1 MHKKEISDL
10 ENSISFKFKDQSIL
24 RRSLTHKSF
33 DSDNSNETLEFLGDR
48 VLGLV
53 ISEKLINDF
62 PNDPEGLLD
71 KRYSKLV
78 NKETCYKIS
87 QSFNLGDF
95 ILLGPTETSS
105 KGNEKKNILADTCES
120 LIGAIYSDSGYEESR
135 KFIFKFWNKEFELL
149 DNNNLIDPK
158 SFLQE
163 WTLKRYKELPEYK
176 LLNQSGADHDPVF
189 SVELSFK
196 GYKKT
201 TEEGKSIK
209 DAEMKAAESFIRL
222 NKIVK

>member
-10 ENSISFKFKDQSIL
+10 ENAISFKFKDQSIL

-33 DSDNSNETLEFLGDR
+33 DKDDNNEILEFLGDR

-62 PNDPEGLLD
+62 PNDPEGVLD

-78 NKETCYKIS
+78 NKETCHRVS
-87 QSFNLGDF
+87 LSLNLGDF
-95 ILLGPTETSS
+95 ILLGSTEINS
-105 KGNEKKNILADTCES
+105 KGNEKKSILADACES
-120 LIGAIYSDSGYEESR
+120 LIGAIYTDSGYEESR
-135 KFIFKFWNKEFELL
+135 KFIFKFWNKEFESL
-149 DNNNLIDPK
+149 DSNLVDPK

-176 LLNQSGADHDPVF
+176 LLDQSGPDHDPLF

-196 GYKKT
+196 EYKKA

-209 DAEMKAAESFIRL
+209 DAEMKAAESFIIL

>member
-10 ENSISFKFKDQSIL
+10 EKAISFKFKDQSIL

-33 DSDNSNETLEFLGDR
+33 DNDNNETLEFLGDR

-53 ISEKLINDF
+53 ISEKLISDF
-62 PNDPEGLLD
+62 PNDSEGLLD

-78 NKETCYKIS
+78 NKETCYKVS
-87 QSFNLGDF
+87 QSLNLGDF
-95 ILLGPTETSS
+95 ILLGSTEINS
-105 KGNEKKNILADTCES
+105 KGNEKKSILADACES
-120 LIGAIYSDSGYEESR
+120 LIGAIYLDSGYEESK
-135 KFIFKFWNKEFELL
+135 KFICKLWNEQFESL
-149 DNNNLIDPK
+149 DSNLIDPK

-176 LLNQSGADHDPVF
+176 LLDQSGPDHDPLF

-196 GYKKT
+196 EYKKAT
-201 TEEGKSIK
+201 NEGKSIK
-209 DAEMKAAESFIRL
+209 EAEMKAAESFIKL

>member
-10 ENSISFKFKDQSIL
+10 ENVISFKFKDQSIL

-33 DSDNSNETLEFLGDR
+33 DNDDNNETLEFLGDR

-78 NKETCYKIS
+78 NKETCYKVS
-87 QSFNLGDF
+87 QSLNLGDF
-95 ILLGPTETSS
+95 ILLGSTEISS
-105 KGNEKKNILADTCES
+105 KGNEKKSILADTCES
-120 LIGAIYSDSGYEESR
+120 LIGAIYSDSGYEESK
-135 KFIFKFWNKEFELL
+135 KFICKFWDEEFESS
-149 DNNNLIDPK
+149 DGNLIDPK

-176 LLNQSGADHDPVF
+176 LLDQSGPDHDPLF

-196 GYKKT
+196 EYKKAT
-201 TEEGKSIK
+201 NEGKSIK

>member
-10 ENSISFKFKDQSIL
+10 EKAISFKFKDQSIL

-33 DSDNSNETLEFLGDR
+33 DNDNNETLEFLGDR

-53 ISEKLINDF
+53 ISEKLISDF
-62 PNDPEGLLD
+62 PNDSEGLLD

-87 QSFNLGDF
+87 QSLNLGDF
-95 ILLGPTETSS
+95 ILLGSTEINS
-105 KGNEKKNILADTCES
+105 KGNEKKSILADSCES
-120 LIGAIYSDSGYEESR
+120 LIGAIYLDSGYEESK
-135 KFIFKFWNKEFELL
+135 KFICNFWNEEFESI
-149 DNNNLIDPK
+149 DSNLIDPK

-163 WTLKRYKELPEYK
+163 WMLKRYKELPEYK
-176 LLNQSGADHDPVF
+176 LLDQSGPDHAPLF

-196 GYKKT
+196 EYKKAT
-201 TEEGKSIK
+201 NEGKSIK
-209 DAEMKAAESFIRL
+209 DAEMKAAESFIKL

>member
-1 MHKKEISDL
+1 MQNKEISDL
-10 ENSISFKFKDQSIL
+10 ENIISFKFNDQSIL

-33 DSDNSNETLEFLGDR
+33 DKDDNNETLEFLGDR

-53 ISEKLINDF
+53 ISEKLINEF
-62 PNDPEGLLD
+62 PNEPEGLLD

-78 NKETCYKIS
+78 NKETCHKIS
-87 QSFNLGDF
+87 QSLNLGDF
-95 ILLGPTETSS
+95 ILLGSTEINS
-105 KGNEKKNILADTCES
+105 KGNEKKSILADACES
-120 LIGAIYSDSGYEESR
+120 LIGAIYLDSGYEESR
-135 KFIFKFWNKEFELL
+135 KFIFKFWNKEFESL
-149 DNNNLIDPK
+149 DNNLVDPK

-163 WTLKRYKELPEYK
+163 WTLKRYKELPKYK
-176 LLNQSGADHDPVF
+176 LFDQSGPDHDPLF

-196 GYKKT
+196 EYKKT
-201 TEEGKSIK
+201 IKEGKSIK

>member
-1 MHKKEISDL
+1 MYKKEISDL
-10 ENSISFKFKDQSIL
+10 ENTISFKFKDQSIL
-24 RRSLTHKSF
+24 RKSLTHKSF
-33 DSDNSNETLEFLGDR
+33 DNDDNNETLEFLGDR

-62 PNDPEGLLD
+62 PNDSEGLLD

-78 NKETCYKIS
+78 NKETCYKVS
-87 QSFNLGDF
+87 QSLNLGDF
-95 ILLGPTETSS
+95 ILLGSTEINS
-105 KGNEKKNILADTCES
+105 KGNEKKSILADTCES
-120 LIGAIYSDSGYEESR
+120 LIGAIYSDSGYEESK
-135 KFIFKFWNKEFELL
+135 KFICKFWNEEFESL
-149 DNNNLIDPK
+149 DSNLIDPK

-176 LLNQSGADHDPVF
+176 LLDQSGPDHDPLF

-196 GYKKT
+196 EYKKAAN
-201 TEEGKSIK
+201 EGKSIK
-209 DAEMKAAESFIRL
+209 DAEMKAAESFLRL

>member
-1 MHKKEISDL
+1 MNKKEISDL
-10 ENSISFKFKDQSIL
+10 ENAISFRFKDQSIL
-24 RRSLTHKSF
+24 KRSLTHKSF
-33 DSDNSNETLEFLGDR
+33 DKNNNNETLEFLGDR

-53 ISEKLINDF
+53 ISEKLIRDF
-62 PNDPEGLLD
+62 PNDTEGLLD

-78 NKETCYKIS
+78 NKETCHKIS

-95 ILLGPTETSS
+95 ILLGPTEINS
-105 KGNEKKNILADTCES
+105 KGNEKKSILADACES

-135 KFIFKFWNKEFELL
+135 KFIFKFWNKEFESL
-149 DNNNLIDPK
+149 DSSNLIDPK

-176 LLNQSGADHDPVF
+176 LLDQSGPDHDPLF

-196 GYKKT
+196 EYMKATK
-201 TEEGKSIK
+201 EGKSIK

-222 NKIVK
+222 NKIIK

>member
-1 MHKKEISDL
+1 MHNKEISDL
-10 ENSISFKFKDQSIL
+10 ENTISIKFKDQSIL
-24 RRSLTHKSF
+24 KRSLTHKSF
-33 DSDNSNETLEFLGDR
+33 DNDNNETLEFLGDR

-53 ISEKLINDF
+53 ISEKLISDF
-62 PNDPEGLLD
+62 PNDSEGLLD

-87 QSFNLGDF
+87 QSLNLGDF
-95 ILLGPTETSS
+95 ILLGSTEINS
-105 KGNEKKNILADTCES
+105 KGSEKKSILADACES
-120 LIGAIYSDSGYEESR
+120 LIGAIYLDSGYEESK
-135 KFIFKFWNKEFELL
+135 KFICNFWNGEFESM
-149 DNNNLIDPK
+149 DSNLIDPK

-176 LLNQSGADHDPVF
+176 LLDQSGPDHDPLF

-196 GYKKT
+196 EYKKA

-209 DAEMKAAESFIRL
+209 DAEMKVAESFIIL

>member
-1 MHKKEISDL
+1 MHNKEISDL
-10 ENSISFKFKDQSIL
+10 ENTISIKFKDQSIL
-24 RRSLTHKSF
+24 KRSLTHKSF
-33 DSDNSNETLEFLGDR
+33 DNDNNETLEFLGDR

-53 ISEKLINDF
+53 ISEKLLNDF
-62 PNDPEGLLD
+62 PNDSEGLLD

-87 QSFNLGDF
+87 QSLNLGDF
-95 ILLGPTETSS
+95 ILLGSTEINS
-105 KGNEKKNILADTCES
+105 KGNEKKSILADACES
-120 LIGAIYSDSGYEESR
+120 LIGAIYLDSGYEESK
-135 KFIFKFWNKEFELL
+135 KFICNFWNDEFESM
-149 DNNNLIDPK
+149 DSSLIDPK

-176 LLNQSGADHDPVF
+176 LLDQSGPDHAPLF

-196 GYKKT
+196 EYKKAT
-201 TEEGKSIK
+201 NEGKSIK
-209 DAEMKAAESFIRL
+209 DAEMKAAESFIKL

>member
-1 MHKKEISDL
+1 MHRKEISDL
-10 ENSISFKFKDQSIL
+10 ESSISFKFKDQSIL

-33 DSDNSNETLEFLGDR
+33 DSDDSNETLEFLGDR

-87 QSFNLGDF
+87 QSLNLGDF
-95 ILLGPTETSS
+95 ILLGSTEINS
-105 KGNEKKNILADTCES
+105 KGNEKKSILADSCES
-120 LIGAIYSDSGYEESR
+120 LIGAIYLDSGYEESK
-135 KFIFKFWNKEFELL
+135 KFICNFWNEEFESI
-149 DNNNLIDPK
+149 NSNLIDPK

-163 WTLKRYKELPEYK
+163 WMLKRYKELPEYK
-176 LLNQSGADHDPVF
+176 LLDQTGPDHAPLF

-196 GYKKT
+196 EYKKAT
-201 TEEGKSIK
+201 NEGKSIK
-209 DAEMKAAESFIRL
+209 EAEMKAAESFIKL

>member
-10 ENSISFKFKDQSIL
+10 ESSISFKFKDQSIL

-33 DSDNSNETLEFLGDR
+33 DSDNNNETLEFLGDR

-62 PNDPEGLLD
+62 PNDSEGLLD

-78 NKETCYKIS
+78 NKETCYKVS
-87 QSFNLGDF
+87 LSLNLGDF
-95 ILLGPTETSS
+95 ILLGPTESSS
-105 KGNEKKNILADTCES
+105 KGNEKKSILADTCES

-135 KFIFKFWNKEFELL
+135 KFIFKFWNKEFESL
-149 DNNNLIDPK
+149 DTNNLIDPK

-176 LLNQSGADHDPVF
+176 LLNQSGPDHEPVF

-196 GYKKT
+196 EYKKT

>member
-1 MHKKEISDL
+1 MYKKEISDL
-10 ENSISFKFKDQSIL
+10 ENTISFKFKDQSIL
-24 RRSLTHKSF
+24 RKSLTHKSF
-33 DSDNSNETLEFLGDR
+33 DNDDNNETLEFLGDR

-62 PNDPEGLLD
+62 PNDSEGLLD

-78 NKETCYKIS
+78 NKETCYKVS
-87 QSFNLGDF
+87 QSLNLGDF
-95 ILLGPTETSS
+95 ILLGSTEINS
-105 KGNEKKNILADTCES
+105 KGNEKKSILADTCES
-120 LIGAIYSDSGYEESR
+120 LIGAIYSDSGYEESK
-135 KFIFKFWNKEFELL
+135 KFICKFWNEEFESM
-149 DNNNLIDPK
+149 DSNLIDPK

-176 LLNQSGADHDPVF
+176 LLDQSGPDHDPLF

-196 GYKKT
+196 EYKKAAN
-201 TEEGKSIK
+201 EGKSIK
-209 DAEMKAAESFIRL
+209 DAEMKAAESFLRL

>member
-10 ENSISFKFKDQSIL
+10 EKAISFKFKDQSIL

-33 DSDNSNETLEFLGDR
+33 DNDNNETLEFLGDR

-53 ISEKLINDF
+53 ISEKLISDF
-62 PNDPEGLLD
+62 PNDSEGLLD

-87 QSFNLGDF
+87 QSLNLGDF
-95 ILLGPTETSS
+95 ILLGSTEINS
-105 KGNEKKNILADTCES
+105 KGNEKKSILADACES
-120 LIGAIYSDSGYEESR
+120 LIGAIYLDSGYEESK
-135 KFIFKFWNKEFELL
+135 KFICNFWNEEFESI
-149 DNNNLIDPK
+149 DSNLIDPK

-176 LLNQSGADHDPVF
+176 LLYQSGPDHEPLF

-196 GYKKT
+196 EYKKAT
-201 TEEGKSIK
+201 NEGKSIK
-209 DAEMKAAESFIRL
+209 EAEMKAAESFIKL

>member
-1 MHKKEISDL
+1 MNKKEISDL
-10 ENSISFKFKDQSIL
+10 ENTISFKFKDQSIL
-24 RRSLTHKSF
+24 KRSLTHKSF
-33 DSDNSNETLEFLGDR
+33 DKNDNNESVEFLGDR

-53 ISEKLINDF
+53 ISEKLISDF
-62 PNDPEGLLD
+62 PNDSEGLLD

-87 QSFNLGDF
+87 QSLNLGDF
-95 ILLGPTETSS
+95 ILLGSTEINS
-105 KGNEKKNILADTCES
+105 KGNEKKSILADACES
-120 LIGAIYSDSGYEESR
+120 LIGAIYLDSGYEESK
-135 KFIFKFWNKEFELL
+135 KFICNFWNEEFESM
-149 DNNNLIDPK
+149 DSNLIDPK

-176 LLNQSGADHDPVF
+176 LLDQSGPDHAPLF

-196 GYKKT
+196 EYKKAT
-201 TEEGKSIK
+201 NEGKSIK
-209 DAEMKAAESFIRL
+209 EAEMKAAESFIKL

>member
-1 MHKKEISDL
+1 MHNKEISDL
-10 ENSISFKFKDQSIL
+10 ENTISIKFKDQSIL
-24 RRSLTHKSF
+24 KRSLTHKSF
-33 DSDNSNETLEFLGDR
+33 DNDNNETLEFLGDR

-53 ISEKLINDF
+53 ISEKLISDF
-62 PNDPEGLLD
+62 PNDSEGLLD

-87 QSFNLGDF
+87 QSLNLGDF
-95 ILLGPTETSS
+95 ILLGSTEINS
-105 KGNEKKNILADTCES
+105 KGNEKKSILADACES
-120 LIGAIYSDSGYEESR
+120 LIGAIYLDSGYEESK
-135 KFIFKFWNKEFELL
+135 KFICNFWNEEFESL
-149 DNNNLIDPK
+149 DSNLIDPK

-176 LLNQSGADHDPVF
+176 LLDQSGPDHDPLF

-196 GYKKT
+196 EYKKAT
-201 TEEGKSIK
+201 NEGKSIK
-209 DAEMKAAESFIRL
+209 DAEMKAAESFIKL

>member
-1 MHKKEISDL
+1 MQNKEISDL
-10 ENSISFKFKDQSIL
+10 ENTISFKFNDQSIL

-33 DSDNSNETLEFLGDR
+33 DKDDNNETLEFLGDR

-62 PNDPEGLLD
+62 SNDSEGLLD

-78 NKETCYKIS
+78 NKETCHKVS
-87 QSFNLGDF
+87 QSLNLGDF
-95 ILLGPTETSS
+95 ILLGSTEINS
-105 KGNEKKNILADTCES
+105 KGNEKKSILADACES
-120 LIGAIYSDSGYEESR
+120 LIGAIYLDSGYEESR
-135 KFIFKFWNKEFELL
+135 KFIFKFWNKEFESL
-149 DNNNLIDPK
+149 DNNLVDPK

-176 LLNQSGADHDPVF
+176 LFDQTGPDHDPLF

-196 GYKKT
+196 EYKKT
-201 TEEGKSIK
+201 IKEGKSIK

>member
-1 MHKKEISDL
+1 MQNKEISDL
-10 ENSISFKFKDQSIL
+10 ENTISFKFNDQSIL

-33 DSDNSNETLEFLGDR
+33 DKDDNNETLEFLGDR

-53 ISEKLINDF
+53 ISEKLINEF
-62 PNDPEGLLD
+62 PNEPEGLLD

-78 NKETCYKIS
+78 NKETCHKVS
-87 QSFNLGDF
+87 QSLNLGDF
-95 ILLGPTETSS
+95 ILLGSTEINS
-105 KGNEKKNILADTCES
+105 KGNEKKSILADACES

-135 KFIFKFWNKEFELL
+135 KFIFKFWNKEFESL
-149 DNNNLIDPK
+149 DNNLVDPK

-176 LLNQSGADHDPVF
+176 LFDQTGPDHDPLF

-196 GYKKT
+196 EYKKT
-201 TEEGKSIK
+201 IKEGKSIK

>member
-10 ENSISFKFKDQSIL
+10 ENTISFKFKDQSIL
-24 RRSLTHKSF
+24 KKSLTHKSF
-33 DSDNSNETLEFLGDR
+33 DNDNNETLEFLGDR

-53 ISEKLINDF
+53 ISEKLISDF
-62 PNDPEGLLD
+62 PNDSEGLID

-87 QSFNLGDF
+87 QSLNLGDF
-95 ILLGPTETSS
+95 ILLGSTEINS
-105 KGNEKKNILADTCES
+105 KGNEKKNILADACES
-120 LIGAIYSDSGYEESR
+120 LIGAIYLDSGYEESK
-135 KFIFKFWNKEFELL
+135 KFICKFWKEEFESL
-149 DNNNLIDPK
+149 DSNLIDPK

-163 WTLKRYKELPEYK
+163 WMLKRYKELPEYK
-176 LLNQSGADHDPVF
+176 LLGQSGPDHNPLF

-196 GYKKT
+196 EYKKAT
-201 TEEGKSIK
+201 KEGKSIK
-209 DAEMKAAESFIRL
+209 DAEMKAAESFIIL

>member
-1 MHKKEISDL
+1 MYKKEISDL
-10 ENSISFKFKDQSIL
+10 ENTISFKFKDQSIL
-24 RRSLTHKSF
+24 RKSLTHKSF
-33 DSDNSNETLEFLGDR
+33 DNDDNNETLEFLGDR

-62 PNDPEGLLD
+62 PNDSEGLLD

-78 NKETCYKIS
+78 NKETCYKVS
-87 QSFNLGDF
+87 QSLNLGDF
-95 ILLGPTETSS
+95 ILLGSTEINS
-105 KGNEKKNILADTCES
+105 KGNEKKSILADTCES
-120 LIGAIYSDSGYEESR
+120 LIGAIYSDSGYEESK
-135 KFIFKFWNKEFELL
+135 KFICKFWNEEFESM
-149 DNNNLIDPK
+149 DSNLIDPK

-176 LLNQSGADHDPVF
+176 LLDQSGPDHAPLF

-196 GYKKT
+196 EYKKAAN
-201 TEEGKSIK
+201 EGKSIK
-209 DAEMKAAESFIRL
+209 DAEMKAAESFLRL

>member
-10 ENSISFKFKDQSIL
+10 EKAISFKFKDQSIL

-33 DSDNSNETLEFLGDR
+33 DNDNNETLEFLGDR

-53 ISEKLINDF
+53 ISEKLISDF
-62 PNDPEGLLD
+62 PNDSEGLLD

-87 QSFNLGDF
+87 QTLNLGDF
-95 ILLGPTETSS
+95 ILLGSTEINS
-105 KGNEKKNILADTCES
+105 KGNEKKSILADACES
-120 LIGAIYSDSGYEESR
+120 LIGAIYLDSGYEESK
-135 KFIFKFWNKEFELL
+135 KFIFKFWNKEFEFS
-149 DNNNLIDPK
+149 DINLVDPK

-163 WTLKRYKELPEYK
+163 WTLKRYKELPKYK
-176 LLNQSGADHDPVF
+176 LLDQSGPDHDPVF

-196 GYKKT
+196 EYKKAF
-201 TEEGKSIK
+201 EEGKSIK

-222 NKIVK
+222 NKIIK

>member
-1 MHKKEISDL
+1 MNKKEISDL
-10 ENSISFKFKDQSIL
+10 ENTISFKFKDQSIL
-24 RRSLTHKSF
+24 KRSLTHKSF
-33 DSDNSNETLEFLGDR
+33 DKNDNNESVEFLGDR

-53 ISEKLINDF
+53 ISEKLISDF
-62 PNDPEGLLD
+62 PNDSEGLLD

-87 QSFNLGDF
+87 QSLNLGDF
-95 ILLGPTETSS
+95 ILLGSTEINS
-105 KGNEKKNILADTCES
+105 KGNEKKSILADACES
-120 LIGAIYSDSGYEESR
+120 LIGAIYLDSGYEESR
-135 KFIFKFWNKEFELL
+135 KFIFKFWNKEFESL
-149 DNNNLIDPK
+149 DNNLVDPK

-163 WTLKRYKELPEYK
+163 WTLKRYKELPKYK
-176 LLNQSGADHDPVF
+176 LFDQSGPDHDPLF

-196 GYKKT
+196 EYKKT
-201 TEEGKSIK
+201 IKEGKSIK

>member
-10 ENSISFKFKDQSIL
+10 ENAISFKFKDQAIL

-33 DSDNSNETLEFLGDR
+33 NKDDNNETLEFLGDR

-78 NKETCYKIS
+78 NKDACYKVS
-87 QSFNLGDF
+87 QSLNLGDY
-95 ILLGPTETSS
+95 ILLGSTEINS
-105 KGNEKKNILADTCES
+105 KGNEKKSILADACES
-120 LIGAIYSDSGYEESR
+120 LIGAIYLDSGYEESR
-135 KFIFKFWNKEFELL
+135 KFIFKFWKKEFDSL
-149 DNNNLIDPK
+149 DSNLIDPK

-163 WTLKRYKELPEYK
+163 WTLKKFQKLPKYK
-176 LLNQSGADHDPVF
+176 LLDQIGPDHDPLF

-196 GYKKT
+196 EYKKT
-201 TEEGKSIK
+201 AEKGKSIK

>member
-1 MHKKEISDL
+1 MHRKEISDL
-10 ENSISFKFKDQSIL
+10 ESSISFKFKDQSIL

-87 QSFNLGDF
+87 QSLNLGDF
-95 ILLGPTETSS
+95 ILLGSTEINS
-105 KGNEKKNILADTCES
+105 KGNEKKSILADSCES
-120 LIGAIYSDSGYEESR
+120 LIGAIYLDSGYEESK
-135 KFIFKFWNKEFELL
+135 KFICNFWNEEFESI
-149 DNNNLIDPK
+149 NSNLIDPK

-163 WTLKRYKELPEYK
+163 WMLKRYKELPEYK
-176 LLNQSGADHDPVF
+176 LLDQTGPDHAPLF

-196 GYKKT
+196 EYKKAT
-201 TEEGKSIK
+201 NEGKSIK
-209 DAEMKAAESFIRL
+209 EAEMKAAESFIKL

>member
-10 ENSISFKFKDQSIL
+10 EKAISFKFKDQSIL

-33 DSDNSNETLEFLGDR
+33 DSDDSNETLEFLGDR

-71 KRYSKLV
+71 RRYSKLV
-78 NKETCYKIS
+78 NKETCYKVS
-87 QSFNLGDF
+87 QSLNLGDF

-105 KGNEKKNILADTCES
+105 QGNEKKSILADTCES

-135 KFIFKFWNKEFELL
+135 KFILKFWNKEFESL
-149 DNNNLIDPK
+149 DTNNLVDPK

-163 WTLKRYKELPEYK
+163 WTLKRYKELPEYN
-176 LLNQSGADHDPVF
+176 LLNQSGPDHDPVF

-196 GYKKT
+196 EYKKT

>member
-10 ENSISFKFKDQSIL
+10 ENAISFKFKDQSIL
-24 RRSLTHKSF
+24 KQSLTHKSF
-33 DSDNSNETLEFLGDR
+33 NKDENNEILEFLGDR

-62 PNDPEGLLD
+62 PNDAEGLID

-78 NKETCYKIS
+78 NKETCHKVS
-87 QSFNLGDF
+87 QSLNLGDF
-95 ILLGPTETSS
+95 ILLGSTEINS
-105 KGNEKKNILADTCES
+105 KGNEKKSILADACES
-120 LIGAIYSDSGYEESR
+120 LIGAIYSDSGYEESK
-135 KFIFKFWNKEFELL
+135 KFIFKFWNNEFESL
-149 DNNNLIDPK
+149 DSNLVDPK

-176 LLNQSGADHDPVF
+176 LLDQSGPDHDPLF

-196 GYKKT
+196 EYKKA

-209 DAEMKAAESFIRL
+209 DAEMKAAESFIIL